1 METERRY
8 TIAELADASA
18 AALDALG
25 IAARNGQVRDRPDV
39 RTIRY
44 YGTLGLVDR
53 PAEMTGRT
61 ALYGDRHLL
70 QVLAVKALQ
79 ARGATL
85 ADVQRT
91 LVGASE
97 PELRAAVGPDL
108 PGALTAVV
116 GAPPPVRPDRPFWRT
131 PPATAAVPAASARAL
146 SAGLPTAPEA
156 AGSGSGIAAAA
167 IAEAEL
173 ADTGPWEMEP
183 SAAGPSGTT
192 VLLEAPPSSPAQ
204 KARRARLADDA
215 MRPRLLVAVPLA
227 AGASLLIEHAD
238 GRAIDLGA
246 LHAAAAPLLTYL
258 TDAGLLPGSPT
269 NPGAAS

>member
-1 METERRY
+1 MGLGVRTYAPVRGLPVDLSTLSYDTVIMEIERRY

-53 PAEMTGRT
+53 PAKMTGRT

-79 ARGATL
+79 ARGTTL

-97 PELRAAVGPDL
+97 PELRAAVGPGL
-108 PGALTAVV
+108 PGALAAVAAAA
-116 GAPPPVRPDRPFWRT
+116 GPPPARPGGAFWRT
-131 PPATAAVPAASARAL
+131 PP
-146 SAGLPTAPEA
+146 
-156 AGSGSGIAAAA
+156 
-167 IAEAEL
+167 
-173 ADTGPWEMEP
+173 
-183 SAAGPSGTT
+183 
-192 VLLEAPPSSPAQ
+192 SPA
-204 KARRARLADDA
+204 
-215 MRPRLLVAVPLA
+215 
-227 AGASLLIEHAD
+227 
-238 GRAIDLGA
+238 
-246 LHAAAAPLLTYL
+246 
-258 TDAGLLPGSPT
+258 
-269 NPGAAS
+269 

>member
-8 TIAELADASA
+8 TIAELADASET
-18 AALDALG
+18 ALDALG

-61 ALYGDRHLL
+61 GLYGDRHLL

-79 ARGATL
+79 ARGASL

-91 LVGASE
+91 LVGATE
-97 PELRAAVGPDL
+97 PELRAAVGPGL
-108 PGALTAVV
+108 PGALAAVA
-116 GAPPPVRPDRPFWRT
+116 GPPPARPGRAFWRT
-131 PPATAAVPAASARAL
+131 PPSPAAPAPAAASP
-146 SAGLPTAPEA
+146 SAGLSTAPGA
-156 AGSGSGIAAAA
+156 ARPG
-167 IAEAEL
+167 
-173 ADTGPWEMEP
+173 
-183 SAAGPSGTT
+183 
-192 VLLEAPPSSPAQ
+192 
-204 KARRARLADDA
+204 DA

-227 AGASLLIEHAD
+227 EGASLLIEHAE
-238 GRAIDLGA
+238 GRTLDLGA
-246 LHAAAAPLLTYL
+246 LRAAAGPLLDYL

-269 NPGAAS
+269 HQGAAS

>member
-1 METERRY
+1 MEIERRY
-8 TIAELADASA
+8 TIAELVDASA

-44 YGTLGLVDR
+44 YAALGLVDR

-97 PELRAAVGPDL
+97 PELRAAVGPRL
-108 PGALTAVV
+108 PGALAA
-116 GAPPPVRPDRPFWRT
+116 GPPPARQVRAFWRT
-131 PPATAAVPAASARAL
+131 PPIPAAPAPAAASL
-146 SAGLPTAPEA
+146 SAGLSA
-156 AGSGSGIAAAA
+156 
-167 IAEAEL
+167 
-173 ADTGPWEMEP
+173 
-183 SAAGPSGTT
+183 AAGPGDELASAEPAGATAMPAGP
-192 VLLEAPPSSPAQ
+192 APA
-204 KARRARLADDA
+204 ARPARLADDT

-227 AGASLLIEHAD
+227 EGASLLIEHAD
-238 GRAIDLGA
+238 GTAVDLVA
-246 LHAAAAPLLTYL
+246 LRAAAAPLLTYL
-258 TDAGLLPGSPT
+258 IDAGLLPGPPT
-269 NPGAAS
+269 HPGATS